1 MQYQKIKVEAV
12 QGKKASEPLLYSVS
26 SDDKGASGVVEALK
40 VVDWSKVFPNM
51 RPNDVGHIQISSYYE
66 DNRL

>member
-26 SDDKGASGVVEALK
+26 SDDKGASEVVEALK
-40 VVDWSKVFPNM
+40 VVDWSKVFPDM

>member
-12 QGKKASEPLLYSVS
+12 QGKKASEPLLYSVN
-26 SDDKGASGVVEALK
+26 SDDKDASEVVEALK
-40 VVDWSKVFPNM
+40 VVDWSKVFPDM
-51 RPNDVGHIQISSYYE
+51 RPNDVGHIQISSYYK

>member
-26 SDDKGASGVVEALK
+26 SDDKDASGVVEALK
-40 VVDWSKVFPNM
+40 VVD
-51 RPNDVGHIQISSYYE
+51 
-66 DNRL
+66 

>member
-1 MQYQKIKVEAV
+1 MQFQRIKVEAV

-26 SDDKGASGVVEALK
+26 SDDKEASGAVEALK

-51 RPNDVGHIQISSYYE
+51 SPNDVGHIQISSYYE

>member
-12 QGKKASEPLLYSVS
+12 QGKKASEPLLYSVN
-26 SDDKGASGVVEALK
+26 SDDKDASEVVEALK
-40 VVDWSKVFPNM
+40 VVDWSKVFPDM

>member
-26 SDDKGASGVVEALK
+26 SDDKDASEVVEALK
-40 VVDWSKVFPNM
+40 VVDWSKVFPDM
-51 RPNDVGHIQISSYYE
+51 RPNDVGHIQISSYYK

>member
-12 QGKKASEPLLYSVS
+12 QGKKASEPLLYSVN
-26 SDDKGASGVVEALK
+26 SDDKDASEVVEALK
-40 VVDWSKVFPNM
+40 VVDWSKVFPDM
-51 RPNDVGHIQISSYYE
+51 RPNDVGHIQIPSYYE